1 MQLLISVSC
10 ALLGLLILSK
20 LDKKYD
26 LKIKLYGI
34 IGSIKVYK
42 IFIFIITIIPG
53 FAYIFITKKNPFL
66 NPIILSLLF
75 LYHYFSSIT
84 EAKLIE

>member
-1 MQLLISVSC
+1 MQLFISVSC
-10 ALLGLLILSK
+10 AILS
-20 LDKKYD
+20 LIILSSIDKKYEF
-26 LKIKLYGI
+26 KIKLYGV
-34 IGSIKVYK
+34 IGSIKAYK
-42 IFIFIITIIPG
+42 VIIFIITVIPG

-84 EAKLIE
+84 EAKLVD